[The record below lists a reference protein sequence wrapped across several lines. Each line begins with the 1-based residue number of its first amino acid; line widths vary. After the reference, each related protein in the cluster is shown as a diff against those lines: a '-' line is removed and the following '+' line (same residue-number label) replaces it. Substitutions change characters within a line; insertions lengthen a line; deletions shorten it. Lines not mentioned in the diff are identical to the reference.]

1 MENKLLYKVL
11 WVDDQEFPALLTVA
25 ERYGIDITQVR
36 CWTDA
41 KPYLEEDH
49 FDNWSALI
57 LDCYCSIEPN
67 GPENEK
73 FLREV
78 FADFNR
84 MQGKKRTLPWYVLS
98 QGNKERFD
106 QLMDLTLSEQR
117 LKWDR
122 NWEKGYYSKSA
133 ISISPIDGKE
143 KPDYQIMLENIQK
156 VAEQTVPNKVRAK
169 YPEAFEAAR
178 YFGGKIEHDLL
189 EFLVNDYK
197 NDLTDTHRYYNWVR
211 NIMEGIFNHGKE
223 KKIFPPLNDTNG
235 FGCLL
240 DKGSTKD
247 WKIINYESFIPKTL
261 GHAASFL
268 LGFTNEG
275 CHPKT
280 DNEVQAYVAET
291 NNINLFRAMLYIE
304 MDLLV
309 WYHHLCKKVDDPQNA
324 DFSIGNLWKEPTP
337 KVQLNH
343 VQVKLEI
350 IKEHKLFVVKK
361 GNISVQLMPDKK
373 ISPSEL
379 KENVFVNVRDYEDSK
394 KFVKIAPFISWPNNY
409 DILYNNIT
417 VYDQNTN
424 ELKSDFLSGMRKA
437 KVSGAGRNYNGLP
450 HKVNVTPYEGHFI
463 KDIKVSG
470 ICSDETKFEI
480 INKYI
485 NATIDINELI
495 EDLSFIV
502 TTHPFPNLTISQN
515 IVEGGTISSG
525 GAKAPDSEVPISAI
539 PNEGYEFVEWQGCEV
554 KDKQLQK
561 TTLTMPENDVSL
573 VAIFKKK
580 MNNLNPK

>member
-1 MENKLLYKVL
+1 MDNKLFYKVL

-49 FDNWSALI
+49 FDDWSALI

-133 ISISPIDGKE
+133 ISISPIDGEE

-169 YPEAFEAAR
+169 YSEAFEAAR
-178 YFGGKIEHDLL
+178 YFGGEIEYDLL

-197 NDLTDTHRYYNWVR
+197 NDLNKTHRYYNWVR

-223 KKIFPPLNDTNG
+223 KEIFPPLNDING
-235 FGCLL
+235 FGLLL

-247 WKIINYESFIPKTL
+247 YKIKNYDIFIPKAL
-261 GHAASFL
+261 GHATSIL
-268 LGFTNEG
+268 LVFSNEG
-275 CHPKT
+275 SHHKT
-280 DNEVQAYVAET
+280 DNLVQAYVKET

-309 WYHHLCKKVDDPQNA
+309 WYHKLCLKVDDPQNA
-324 DFSIGNLWKEPTP
+324 NFTIGNLWVKRAP
-337 KVQLNH
+337 KVQLDH
-343 VQVKLEI
+343 VKVQSVQ
-350 IKEHKLFVVKK
+350 IKDRTLFIVKK
-361 GNISVQLMPDKK
+361 GNITVRLMPDNT

-379 KENVFVNVRDYEDSK
+379 KENVFVNVKDYEDSK
-394 KFVKIAPFISWPNNY
+394 KFEKIAPFTSWPNNY
-409 DILYNNIT
+409 DILYNTIT
-417 VYDQNTN
+417 VYDENTN
-424 ELKSDFLSGMRKA
+424 ELKSDFLNGNRKA
-437 KVSGAGRNYNGLP
+437 KVSGAGRKYNGLT
-450 HKVNVTPYEGHFI
+450 HIVNVTPYDGHFI
-463 KDIKVSG
+463 KDIVVSG
-470 ICSDETKFEI
+470 NCSDETKFEI
-480 INKYI
+480 KNKYI

-502 TTHPFPNLTISQN
+502 TTRPYPKLTISKN
-515 IVEGGTISSG
+515 LEEGGSISDG
-525 GAKAPDSEVPISAI
+525 GAKVPNCEVLISAE
-539 PNEGYEFVEWQGCEV
+539 PSDGYEFVEWQGCDVV
-554 KDKQLQK
+554 KDKTSQK
-561 TTLTMPENDVSL
+561 TTLSMPTTDVSL

-580 MNNLNPK
+580 EE